1 MVTGFG
7 FDGFDGFFCGGGLE
21 SFISCK
27 IDAAWGLVRLISED
41 IPLETAPFVPFG
53 SWFGGSI
60 DPLAAESAET
70 DVSIEVSLSSDVSL
84 SVVTSEKDLLFWYL
98 DLGT

>member
-7 FDGFDGFFCGGGLE
+7 FDGFDGFFCGGSLE

-27 IDAAWGLVRLISED
+27 TDAAWGLIRLISED
-41 IPLETAPFVPFG
+41 IPFVPFG
-53 SWFGGSI
+53 SWLGGSI

-70 DVSIEVSLSSDVSL
+70 DVSIEVSLSSEVSL
-84 SVVTSEKDLLFWYL
+84 SVVTSENDLLFWYL